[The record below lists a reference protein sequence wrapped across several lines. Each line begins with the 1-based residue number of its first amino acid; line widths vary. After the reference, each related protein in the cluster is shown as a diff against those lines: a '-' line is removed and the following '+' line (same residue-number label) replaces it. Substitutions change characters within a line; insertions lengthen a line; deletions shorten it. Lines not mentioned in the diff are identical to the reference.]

1 LARFYL
7 SLDIPRE
14 PCIHANWPVTLAAVA
29 RDGNNWTRDEH
40 LLAFNLYSKIPFGSI
55 GMRNPQVIELANLL
69 GRRVGAVSYKLTNFA
84 RLDPALKA
92 RGVRGHSHG
101 AKGEAEIWEEFA
113 EHPEKLTFESERV
126 LAIRSGKTVEE
137 TSEIDVRDLPGPG
150 LDRDAIVRL
159 RVNQSFFRKRILSAY
174 DYRCCVTG
182 LTIRPLLVASHIV
195 PWALD
200 KQNRLNP
207 KNGLCLNALH
217 DRAFDRGLMW
227 IDEDL
232 RVRFSMELRQK
243 AVSTGTEWLLSFEGN
258 ALTLPRRFAPDAFLL
273 SRHRTSFPRTTARFQ
288 TENSELQH
296 R

>member
-1 LARFYL
+1 MARNG
-7 SLDIPRE
+7 D
-14 PCIHANWPVTLAAVA
+14 
-29 RDGNNWTRDEH
+29 NWTRDEH

-55 GMRNPQVIELANLL
+55 GMRNPQVIALATLL
-69 GRRVGAVSYKLTNFA
+69 DRSLGAVSYKLTNFA

-101 AKGEAEIWEEFA
+101 AKGEAEIWKEFA
-113 EHPEKLTFESERV
+113 GHPEKLAFESERL
-126 LAIRSGKTVEE
+126 LAIRSGKTIEE
-137 TSEIDVRDLPGPG
+137 TSEIDVRDLPPPG

-174 DYRCCVTG
+174 EYRCCVTG

-227 IDEDL
+227 IDEDAKI
-232 RVRFSMELRQK
+232 RFSLELRKQR
-243 AVSTGTEWLLSFEGN
+243 VSAGTEWLLKFEGN
-258 ALTLPRRFAPDAFLL
+258 ALILPRRFTPDMCFLR
-273 SRHRTSFPRTTARFQ
+273 RHRALFSQVTARSQ
-288 TENSELQH
+288 TTKSELQDK
-296 R
+296 